1 MSPILKKIGPDAVAI
16 VAFVI
21 LAFAYF
27 YPSAIDGRVL
37 SGTDH
42 TASAGLG
49 AENDAYYKETG
60 HVSRWTNAAFS
71 GMPTYQINP
80 SYPSTQITNAISTTY
95 KLFLPGYVGLVFIML
110 LGFYILMRAFN
121 FKVWM
126 SALGAILWAFSS
138 YYFIIILA
146 GHIWKFITLAYI
158 PPTIAGMVLA
168 YRGKYLAGGL
178 LTALFA
184 SFQIASNH
192 VQMSYYFLFVMFFMV
207 LAYLWQAIREHQ
219 MPRFWKA
226 TGVMVVAGVAA
237 VLINGSNLYHTWE
250 YSKHT
255 MREKSELVKPNTAN
269 QTNSG
274 LDRDYITAW
283 SYGKGETFSL
293 MIPNIKGGASQ
304 IPLQFSEENLQLGT
318 PQLQEFYRQPLMG
331 QYWGEQPGTS
341 GPVYVGAFVCL
352 LFILGLLIVKGP
364 MKWALLAATV
374 LSILLSWGHNLM
386 WFTNLFIDHFPMYAK
401 FRTVSSI
408 LVIAEFTIPLLA
420 LLALRQ
426 WLDEFRNGTDEAL
439 RKQYLKRFYT
449 SLGVTGGLCLLFALF
464 PSLIEFNVPKTV
476 GQFTARLAGQAS
488 PEMLSVVGGDLSRML
503 PAQYSDILS
512 ADAWRSL
519 FIILLGAALLWL
531 YAKGKLKGSY
541 AVAGIL
547 VLCLAD
553 MWSVNKRYLNDD
565 CFVEPRPQ
573 EAIAKSA
580 ADEQILQDTD
590 DPDYRVLDLSV
601 NVFNDNT
608 PGLFHKNIGGYHP
621 AKLRRYQELI
631 DYHISP
637 EIQKLWRGIAQSG
650 GDLARLPQD
659 SIPVL
664 NMLNMRYVILPVL
677 QEGGQKS
684 AIPNPNAYGNAW
696 FVSDILYAKNANEE
710 IEALYD
716 HSPRRTA
723 VVSEALRAQLGPDA
737 ACTDSAATIRLTE
750 YAPDRLVYETNSKSG
765 GVALFSEIYYPEW
778 TVSIDGGEPSE
789 EAVFQANY
797 VLRGV
802 KLPAGRHTVEV
813 RFDPASVH
821 RTEAL
826 AYAGFALLL
835 LFLGGTLWQ
844 LYRGKHPSSPQPA
857 DTTPPVGK

>member
-1 MSPILKKIGPDAVAI
+1 MSSILKKIAPDVIAI
-16 VAFVI
+16 VAFIV

-27 YPSAIDGRVL
+27 YPSDVDGRVL

-49 AENDAYYKETG
+49 AENDEYYKKTG
-60 HVSRWTNAAFS
+60 IISRWTNAAFS

-80 SYPSTQITNAISTTY
+80 SYPSTQITNAFSTTY

-126 SALGAILWAFSS
+126 SALGAVLWAFSS

-192 VQMSYYFLFVMFFMV
+192 VQMSYYFLFVMFFIF
-207 LAYLWQAIREHQ
+207 LGYLWQAIREKQ

-226 TGVMVVAGVAA
+226 TGVMVVAGLAA
-237 VLINGSNLYHTWE
+237 VLVNGSNLYHTWE

-283 SYGKGETFSL
+283 SYGTGETFSL

-304 IPLQFSEENLQLGT
+304 IPLQFSEDNISKGT

-341 GPVYVGAFVCL
+341 GPVYVGAFVCT
-352 LFILGLLIVKGP
+352 LFILGLFIVKGP
-364 MKWALLAATV
+364 IKWALVAATV
-374 LSILLSWGHNLM
+374 LSILLSWGHNFM

-420 LLALRQ
+420 LMALRQ
-426 WLDEFRNGTDEAL
+426 WLDGYQSGDEAKRKYY
-439 RKQYLKRFYT
+439 RKQLYI
-449 SLGVTGGLCLLFALF
+449 SLGFTGGLCLIFALF
-464 PSLIEFNVPKTV
+464 PSLIEFNTQKTV
-476 GQFTARLAGQAS
+476 SQFVARLAGQAP
-488 PEMLSVVGGDLSRML
+488 PEVLSMMSNDLLRML

-519 FIILLGAALLWL
+519 VIILIGSALLWL
-531 YAKGKLKGSY
+531 YAKGKLKSTY
-541 AVAGIL
+541 TVAGIL

-553 MWSVNKRYLNDD
+553 MWSVNKRYLNDG

-580 ADEQILQDTD
+580 ADEQILQDK

-601 NVFNDNT
+601 NIFNDNT

-631 DYHISP
+631 DYHIAP
-637 EIQKLWRGIAQSG
+637 EIQTLWKGIAQTR
-650 GDLARLPQD
+650 GDLAQLPAD

-664 NMLNMRYVILPVL
+664 NMLNMRYTILPAL
-677 QEGGQKS
+677 QEGSQKT
-684 AIPNPNAYGNAW
+684 ALYNPHAYGNAW
-696 FVSDILYAKNANEE
+696 FVSQIVYAKNANEE
-710 IEALYD
+710 IEGLYQ
-716 HSPRRTA
+716 HSPRTTA
-723 VVSEALRAQLGPDA
+723 IVSEALRSQLGANA
-737 ACTDSAATIRLTE
+737 ACTDSTASIRLTE
-750 YAPDRLVYETNSKSG
+750 YAPNRLVYECNSKSG
-765 GVALFSEIYYPEW
+765 GVALFSEVYYPEW

-789 EAVFQANY
+789 DAIFQANY

-802 KLPAGRHTVEV
+802 KLPAGQHKVEFV
-813 RFDPASVH
+813 FDPASVH
-821 RTEAL
+821 RTETV
-826 AYAGFALLL
+826 AYIGFGLILLL
-835 LFLGGTLWQ
+835 AIGTFWPK
-844 LYRGKHPSSPQPA
+844 RRKEESPKA
-857 DTTPPVGK
+857 

>member
-1 MSPILKKIGPDAVAI
+1 MNSFLKKIAPDAIAI
-16 VAFVI
+16 IAFI
-21 LAFAYF
+21 LIAFAYF
-27 YPSAIDGRVL
+27 YPSDIDGRVL

-60 HVSRWTNAAFS
+60 TVSRWTNAAFS

-80 SYPSTQITNAISTTY
+80 SYPSTKITNAFSTTY
-95 KLFLPGYVGLVFIML
+95 KLGLPGYVGLVFIML

-192 VQMSYYFLFVMFFMV
+192 VQMSYYFLFVMFFM
-207 LAYLWQAIREHQ
+207 LLGFLWEAIREKQ
-219 MPRFWKA
+219 LPRFYKA
-226 TGVMVVAGVAA
+226 TGVMLVAGLAA
-237 VLINGSNLYHTWE
+237 VLVNISNLYHTWE

-255 MREKSELVKPNTAN
+255 MREKSELIKPNTAN

-283 SYGKGETFSL
+283 SYGTGETFSL

-304 IPLQFSEENLQLGT
+304 IPLQFSDETIQLGT

-341 GPVYVGAFVCL
+341 GPVYVGAFVCT
-352 LFILGLLIVKGP
+352 LFILGLFIVKGP

-374 LSILLSWGHNLM
+374 LSILLSWGHNFM

-426 WLDEFRNGTDEAL
+426 WLDGYRNGDEQL
-439 RKQYLKRFYT
+439 RKHYRKQLYI
-449 SLGVTGGLCLLFALF
+449 SLGFTGGLCLIFALF
-464 PSLIEFNVPKTV
+464 PSLIEYNTEKTV
-476 GQFTARLAGQAS
+476 SQFVARLASQAS
-488 PEMLSVVGGDLSRML
+488 PEMLSVLSNDLSRML
-503 PAQYSDILS
+503 PAQYSEILS

-519 FIILLGAALLWL
+519 VIILIGTALLWF
-531 YAKGKLKGSY
+531 YAKGKLKSTY
-541 AVAGIL
+541 TVAGIL
-547 VLCLAD
+547 VLCLID

-573 EAIAKSA
+573 EAIAKSS
-580 ADEQILQDTD
+580 ADELILQDQ

-601 NVFNDNT
+601 NIFNDNT

-631 DYHISP
+631 DYYISP
-637 EIQKLWRGIAQSG
+637 EIQTLWKGIAQSG
-650 GDLARLPQD
+650 GDLSQLNPD
-659 SIPVL
+659 SIGVL
-664 NMLNMRYVILPVL
+664 NMLNMRYVILPAL
-677 QEGGQKS
+677 QAGAEKT
-684 AIPNPNAYGNAW
+684 PLRNPNAYGNAW
-696 FVSDILYAKNANEE
+696 FVQDIFYAKNANEE
-710 IEALYD
+710 IEALYN
-716 HSPRRTA
+716 HSPRMTA
-723 VVSEALRAQLGPDA
+723 IVAEALRNQLGADA
-737 ACTDSAATIRLTE
+737 VCTDSAATIKLTE
-750 YAPDRLVYETNSKSG
+750 YAPDRLVYESNSKSG

-778 TVSIDGGEPSE
+778 TVSIDGSEPSE
-789 EAVFQANY
+789 DAIFQANY

-802 KLPAGRHTVEV
+802 KLPAGHHKIEF

-821 RTEAL
+821 RTEGL
-826 AYAGFALLL
+826 AYVGFGLILLL
-835 LFLGGTLWQ
+835 AAGTFWTE
-844 LYRGKHPSSPQPA
+844 YRNKKQKKA
-857 DTTPPVGK
+857 

>member
-1 MSPILKKIGPDAVAI
+1 MSPILKKIAPDAIAI
-16 VAFVI
+16 VAFIV

-27 YPSAIDGRVL
+27 YPSDIDGRVL

-60 HVSRWTNAAFS
+60 ITSRWTNAAFS

-80 SYPSTQITNAISTTY
+80 SYPSTKITNAFSTTY
-95 KLFLPGYVGLVFIML
+95 KLGLPGYVGLVFIML

-192 VQMSYYFLFVMFFMV
+192 VQMSYYFLFVMFF
-207 LAYLWQAIREHQ
+207 LLLGYLWEAIRGKQ
-219 MPRFWKA
+219 LARFWKA
-226 TGVMVVAGVAA
+226 TGVMCVAGLAA
-237 VLINGSNLYHTWE
+237 VLVNISNLYHTWE

-255 MREKSELVKPNTAN
+255 MREKSELIKPNTEN

-283 SYGKGETFSL
+283 SYGTGETFSL

-304 IPLQFSEENLQLGT
+304 IPLQFSEENVRLGT
-318 PQLQEFYRQPLMG
+318 PQLQSFYRQPLMG

-341 GPVYVGAFVCL
+341 GPVYVGAFVCT
-352 LFILGLLIVKGP
+352 LFILGLFIVKGP
-364 MKWALLAATV
+364 IKWALLSATV
-374 LSILLSWGHNLM
+374 LSILLSWGHNFM

-426 WLDEFRNGTDEAL
+426 WFDGYRNGSEAQ
-439 RKQYLKRFYT
+439 RKHYMKQLYI
-449 SLGVTGGLCLLFALF
+449 SLGFTGGLCLIFALF
-464 PSLIEFNVPKTV
+464 PSLIEYNTEKTV
-476 GQFTARLAGQAS
+476 GQFVARLSASQAS
-488 PEMLSVVGGDLSRML
+488 PEMVAVVGNDLSRML

-519 FIILLGAALLWL
+519 AIILIGTALLWA
-531 YAKGKLKGSY
+531 YAKGKLKS
-541 AVAGIL
+541 ARTVVAGTL
-547 VLCLAD
+547 VLCLID

-573 EAIAKSA
+573 AAIAKSA
-580 ADEQILQDTD
+580 ADELILQDKEAI
-590 DPDYRVLDLSV
+590 DYRVLDLSV
-601 NVFNDNT
+601 NIFNDNT

-637 EIQKLWRGIAQSG
+637 EIHTLWKGIVQHG
-650 GDLARLPQD
+650 GDLSRLAPD
-659 SIPVL
+659 SIGVL
-664 NMLNMRYVILPVL
+664 NMLNMRYAILPPLQNGGEKTAVL
-677 QEGGQKS
+677 
-684 AIPNPNAYGNAW
+684 NPNAYGNAW
-696 FVSDILYAKNANEE
+696 FVQDIFYAKNANEE

-716 HSPRRTA
+716 HSPRTTA
-723 VVSEALRAQLGPDA
+723 IVSEALRSQLGSNA
-737 ACTDSAATIRLTE
+737 TCTDSTATITLTE
-750 YAPDRLVYETNSKSG
+750 YAPNRLVYESNTQSG

-778 TVSIDGGEPSE
+778 TVSIDGREPSE
-789 EAVFQANY
+789 EAIFQANY

-802 KLPAGRHTVEV
+802 KLPAGRHTLEF

-826 AYAGFALLL
+826 AYAGFALIILL
-835 LFLGGTLWQ
+835 AAGTVRTEFRNHRKQ
-844 LYRGKHPSSPQPA
+844 NPPA
-857 DTTPPVGK
+857 QKA